1 MRSLKKYLP
10 WHNGTIFI
18 VTNNQIPEWLNIEY
32 NKIKIVN
39 HEEIIPKYINP
50 TFDSSTIECFLDKI
64 PGIGEIFIYLNDDFF
79 FNNYVHP
86 AFFFNSESFYPK
98 IFRTREEIIDIK
110 NVEQIINENDIHYIY
125 GASIYFTNE
134 IIKKYFDNNFKY
146 YNLAHNA
153 YVCYTSFF
161 EPFRQFFKEELK
173 VVFSHRFRCAYKPIT
188 LYLYQ
193 MLLLYANEKLK
204 FNSTLYYQKKL
215 IDFQK
220 TYFLHNNS
228 IYNYSFDLVP
238 YEITKLFVQFSF
250 INDDS
255 KLNYEQFIYLMK
267 NRNILLYN
275 INDKYNNTLALYEFT
290 EYMITRYPENNTFEK
305 DKYVELEKQYLYKLQ
320 YVNESM
326 NENNDIN
333 RNRNKRFN
341 YFNRLFFNENNIN
354 FIKEY
359 IEEKKKLSVIRNI
372 SKMEEEEIKVL
383 YNYKGKELG
392 HEWEWVK
399 NISIVYIIAEEED
412 NKINQLKYSLRS
424 IAYYLPWFIGTIYI
438 IVQSMK
444 NDLSWLN
451 FNNSHIKIINPNNI
465 VSRRKNCY
473 LSKEIIEMY
482 LDKIPDIS
490 ERFLYLNPNHYF
502 KNFIHPRFF
511 FDKEFFPKYNF
522 ASPLCEI
529 TKIIKDKKESFFK
542 TYEAIKVFFGN
553 NYINNYRA
561 LLDSPLSLYRDL
573 FSPVRKL
580 YISQVSDSYFRNF
593 DLLPMYLIST
603 YNIYG
608 ASQIY
613 FPKYVAGFGKIRTID
628 PPSLRQDRI
637 ISYYGFDITSE
648 IIFKKTI
655 LNLDFSQ
662 DITESLNKI
671 KESNALFF
679 SFENKKNYKKSELN
693 FLSNLLENLY
703 DKKSFFE
710 I

>member
-1 MRSLKKYLP
+1 M
-10 WHNGTIFI
+10 T
-18 VTNNQIPEWLNIEY
+18 Y
-32 NKIKIVN
+32 N
-39 HEEIIPKYINP
+39 
-50 TFDSSTIECFLDKI
+50 
-64 PGIGEIFIYLNDDFF
+64 
-79 FNNYVHP
+79 
-86 AFFFNSESFYPK
+86 
-98 IFRTREEIIDIK
+98 
-110 NVEQIINENDIHYIY
+110 
-125 GASIYFTNE
+125 
-134 IIKKYFDNNFKY
+134 
-146 YNLAHNA
+146 
-153 YVCYTSFF
+153 
-161 EPFRQFFKEELK
+161 
-173 VVFSHRFRCAYKPIT
+173 
-188 LYLYQ
+188 
-193 MLLLYANEKLK
+193 
-204 FNSTLYYQKKL
+204 
-215 IDFQK
+215 
-220 TYFLHNNS
+220 
-228 IYNYSFDLVP
+228 
-238 YEITKLFVQFSF
+238 
-250 INDDS
+250 
-255 KLNYEQFIYLMK
+255 
-267 NRNILLYN
+267 
-275 INDKYNNTLALYEFT
+275 
-290 EYMITRYPENNTFEK
+290 
-305 DKYVELEKQYLYKLQ
+305 
-320 YVNESM
+320 
-326 NENNDIN
+326 
-333 RNRNKRFN
+333 
-341 YFNRLFFNENNIN
+341 
-354 FIKEY
+354 
-359 IEEKKKLSVIRNI
+359 
-372 SKMEEEEIKVL
+372 
-383 YNYKGKELG
+383 
-392 HEWEWVK
+392 
-399 NISIVYIIAEEED
+399 
-412 NKINQLKYSLRS
+412 
-424 IAYYLPWFIGTIYI
+424 
-438 IVQSMK
+438 
-444 NDLSWLN
+444 
-451 FNNSHIKIINPNNI
+451 
-465 VSRRKNCY
+465 
-473 LSKEIIEMY
+473 
-482 LDKIPDIS
+482 KIPDIS

-613 FPKYVAGFGKIRTID
+613 FPKYVAGFGKIRTIV
-628 PPSLRQDRI
+628 PPSLRQDRR